1 MLSKTFRKLRCDC
14 KKNTACVFAAP
25 GRRHIRRD
33 TVVPHARAPGFCDR
47 VTVIWPYPFIGY
59 QSQRGKW
66 LSRDTP
72 LLYILSVF
80 SYFFSPFSPFLTI
93 SLCRAGQYLSHPVFS
108 VLCHVF
114 SQSVFLHVSLYV
126 VPPSLSRSASAPSP
140 RDL

>member
-1 MLSKTFRKLRCDC
+1 MSTNTDHFSSTNRQSILICSIMQNRHSSLPQHHHTVFHTIKHRHVNEQSLTCYVGVMTRCCHTWRHCLSHL
-14 KKNTACVFAAP
+14 
-25 GRRHIRRD
+25 
-33 TVVPHARAPGFCDR
+33 
-47 VTVIWPYPFIGY
+47 
-59 QSQRGKW
+59 
-66 LSRDTP
+66 
-72 LLYILSVF
+72 
-80 SYFFSPFSPFLTI
+80 FSPFLTI